1 MATRIAGITI
11 EIGGDTTKLQKA
23 LKGVDS
29 QLKTTQ
35 SNLKDINK
43 LLKLDPGNTELLT
56 QKQQNLQKAISG
68 TKDRLQQLKDAQGQ
82 VAKGTQEWDA
92 LQREIIDTEQQL
104 KSLEK
109 EYRNFGGVALQQIAA
124 VGQKLQEAGGKL
136 SALGQ
141 KLSPISGAAAGL
153 VTGLAGLGYKAVTA
167 ADDLNTLSKQTGLST
182 DSLQKM
188 QYASD
193 RVDVSVDTITGS
205 ITKLKK
211 NMGTAEDQF
220 VSYNDAVNKAAA
232 NGKVYEGSLG
242 TQAATFQ
249 QLGVSV
255 TDANGEM
262 RDAES
267 VFYDVV
273 KALSAVQNETLRD
286 QLAYDI
292 FGKSADELAG
302 IIDDGGAALRAY
314 GKEAEDLGL
323 IMSGETLDA
332 INETND
338 AIDKSKAQLSA
349 AALRLGATVAQGL
362 APVVE
367 KLAAGV
373 EKVTQWLQ
381 KLTPEQTN
389 MIMTV
394 GAVVAAVAPLLIIG
408 GKIIAGIGTLLTLAP
423 ALGAAFAALAGPVGI
438 GIAIFSGLLAIGIA
452 IWKNWDEIKAK
463 ALEIWGNM
471 VEGWNN
477 FKEQLSN
484 SIHEFGESAKQS
496 FQQTWDNIKNTVSN
510 TWESIK
516 NFVSNGVEKIKS
528 LVNFEWHLPHLALPH
543 FSIAGQFSLNPP
555 SVPYLSVEWYK
566 KAYQNPV
573 MFTSPTVLQTP
584 AGYKGFGDGNGSEVV
599 LGLDKLRE
607 LVGDGGPGVVI
618 NVYASPGMDVNALA
632 DKIQAR
638 FAAMNNQR
646 RLAGA

>member
-35 SNLKDINK
+35 NNLKDINK

-109 EYRNFGGVALQQIAA
+109 EYRNFGSVALQQISA

-136 SALGQ
+136 TALGQ
-141 KLSPISGAAAGL
+141 KLTPISGAAAGL

-193 RVDVSVDTITGS
+193 RVDVSVDTITS
-205 ITKLKK
+205 SVTRLKK
-211 NMGTAEDQF
+211 NMAGAP
-220 VSYNDAVNKAAA
+220 DAFAD
-232 NGKVYEGSLG
+232 
-242 TQAATFQ
+242 
-249 QLGVSV
+249 LGVAV
-255 TDANGEM
+255 TDANGNM

-267 VFYDVV
+267 VFFDTL
-273 KALSAVQNETLRD
+273 KALSQIENETERD
-286 QLAYDI
+286 QRAYDI

-367 KLAAGV
+367 KLAAGI

-423 ALGAAFAALAGPVGI
+423 ALGAAFTFLTGPVGV
-438 GIAIFSGLLAIGIA
+438 GIAIFGALLAAGIA

-477 FKEQLSN
+477 FKDQLSN

-599 LGLDKLRE
+599 LGMDKLRE

-632 DKIQAR
+632 DRIQAR

>member
-109 EYRNFGGVALQQIAA
+109 EYRNFGSVALQQISA

-136 SALGQ
+136 TALGQ
-141 KLSPISGAAAGL
+141 KLTPISGAAAGL

-193 RVDVSVDTITGS
+193 RVDVSVDTITS
-205 ITKLKK
+205 SVTRLKK
-211 NMGTAEDQF
+211 NMAGAP
-220 VSYNDAVNKAAA
+220 DAFAD
-232 NGKVYEGSLG
+232 
-242 TQAATFQ
+242 
-249 QLGVSV
+249 LGVAV
-255 TDANGEM
+255 TDANGNM

-267 VFYDVV
+267 VFFDTL
-273 KALSAVQNETLRD
+273 KALSQIENETLRD
-286 QLAYDI
+286 QRAYDI

-367 KLAAGV
+367 KLAAGI

-423 ALGAAFAALAGPVGI
+423 ALGAAFTFLTGPVGVA
-438 GIAIFSGLLAIGIA
+438 IAIFGALLAAGIA

-463 ALEIWGNM
+463 ALEIWGNL

>member
-109 EYRNFGGVALQQIAA
+109 EYRNFGSVALQQISA

-136 SALGQ
+136 TALGQ
-141 KLSPISGAAAGL
+141 KLTPISGAAAGL

-193 RVDVSVDTITGS
+193 RVDVSVDTITS
-205 ITKLKK
+205 SVTRLKK
-211 NMGTAEDQF
+211 NMAGAP
-220 VSYNDAVNKAAA
+220 DAFAD
-232 NGKVYEGSLG
+232 
-242 TQAATFQ
+242 
-249 QLGVSV
+249 LGVAV
-255 TDANGEM
+255 TDANGNM

-267 VFYDVV
+267 VFFDTL
-273 KALSAVQNETLRD
+273 KALSQIENETERD
-286 QLAYDI
+286 QRAYDI

-367 KLAAGV
+367 KLAAGI

-423 ALGAAFAALAGPVGI
+423 ALGAAFTFLTGPVGVA
-438 GIAIFSGLLAIGIA
+438 IAIFGALLAAGIA

-463 ALEIWGNM
+463 ALEIWGNL

-496 FQQTWDNIKNTVSN
+496 FAETWDNIKNTVSN

>member
-109 EYRNFGGVALQQIAA
+109 EYRNFGSVALQQISA

-136 SALGQ
+136 TALGQ
-141 KLSPISGAAAGL
+141 KLTPISGAAAGL

-193 RVDVSVDTITGS
+193 RVDVSVDTITS
-205 ITKLKK
+205 SVTRLKK
-211 NMGTAEDQF
+211 NMAGAP
-220 VSYNDAVNKAAA
+220 DAFAD
-232 NGKVYEGSLG
+232 
-242 TQAATFQ
+242 
-249 QLGVSV
+249 LGVAV
-255 TDANGEM
+255 TDANGNM

-267 VFYDVV
+267 VFFDTL
-273 KALSAVQNETLRD
+273 KALSQIENETERD
-286 QLAYDI
+286 QRAYDI

-367 KLAAGV
+367 KLAAGI

-423 ALGAAFAALAGPVGI
+423 ALGAAFTFLTGPVGVA
-438 GIAIFSGLLAIGIA
+438 IAIFGALLAAGIA

-463 ALEIWGNM
+463 ALEIWGNL

>member
-35 SNLKDINK
+35 NNLKDINK

-82 VAKGTQEWDA
+82 VARGTQEWDA

-109 EYRNFGGVALQQIAA
+109 EYRNFGSVALQQISA

-141 KLSPISGAAAGL
+141 KLSPISGTAAGL

-193 RVDVSVDTITGS
+193 RVDVSVDTITS
-205 ITKLKK
+205 SVTRLKK
-211 NMGTAEDQF
+211 NMAGAP
-220 VSYNDAVNKAAA
+220 DAFA
-232 NGKVYEGSLG
+232 SLG
-242 TQAATFQ
+242 VA
-249 QLGVSV
+249 V
-255 TDANGEM
+255 TDANGNM

-267 VFYDVV
+267 VFFDTL
-273 KALSAVQNETLRD
+273 KALSQIENETERD
-286 QLAYDI
+286 QRAYEI

-423 ALGAAFAALAGPVGI
+423 ALGAAFTFLTGPVGVA
-438 GIAIFSGLLAIGIA
+438 IAIFGALLAAGIA

-463 ALEIWGNM
+463 ALEIWGNL

-496 FQQTWDNIKNTVSN
+496 FQQTWDNIKNTVSS

-555 SVPYLSVEWYK
+555 SVPYLSVEWLK

-584 AGYKGFGDGNGSEVV
+584 AGYKGFGDGNGAEVV
-599 LGLDKLRE
+599 LGMDKLRE

-632 DKIQAR
+632 DRIQAR
-638 FAAMNNQR
+638 FSAMNNQR

>member
-11 EIGGDTTKLQKA
+11 EIGADPTKLTKA

-35 SNLKDINK
+35 NNLKDINK

-141 KLSPISGAAAGL
+141 KLTPISGAAAGL

-193 RVDVSVDTITGS
+193 RVDVSVDTIAS
-205 ITKLKK
+205 SVTKLKK
-211 NMGTAEDQF
+211 NMSGAP
-220 VSYNDAVNKAAA
+220 DAFA
-232 NGKVYEGSLG
+232 N
-242 TQAATFQ
+242 
-249 QLGVSV
+249 LGVAV
-255 TDANGEM
+255 TDANGNM

-267 VFYDVV
+267 VFYDTLQ
-273 KALSAVQNETLRD
+273 ALSQIQNETERD
-286 QLAYDI
+286 QRAYEI

-516 NFVSNGVEKIKS
+516 NFVSSGVEKIKS
-528 LVNFEWHLPHLALPH
+528 LVNFEWHLPHLPLPH

-566 KAYQNPV
+566 KAYQDPV
-573 MFTSPTVLQTP
+573 MFTRPTVLQTP
-584 AGYKGFGDGNGSEVV
+584 SGYKGFGDGNGSEVV
-599 LGLDKLRE
+599 LSLDRLRD